1 MNGHWYPW
9 RSWKQSLYCLTNT
22 KGPPF
27 DFESENCF
35 FFVLEKMWSEY
46 NYLKSKLHLHVCVCV
61 IVCVCIS
68 DKAALD

>member
-1 MNGHWYPW
+1 MDTGIHGGPG
-9 RSWKQSLYCLTNT
+9 SSLPTASQTPRDPHLTLKVRT
-22 KGPPF
+22 A
-27 DFESENCF
+27 F

-61 IVCVCIS
+61 IVCVYIS